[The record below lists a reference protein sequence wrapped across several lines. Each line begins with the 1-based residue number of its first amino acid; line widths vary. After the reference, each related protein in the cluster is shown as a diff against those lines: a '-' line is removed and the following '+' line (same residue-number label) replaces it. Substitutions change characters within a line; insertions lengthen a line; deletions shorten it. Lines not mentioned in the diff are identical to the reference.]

1 MTIIVENI
9 TKTYGQQKALNN
21 VSFQLN
27 KGEITG
33 FLGPNGAG
41 KSTMMKI
48 ITGYLKPDK
57 GNILFDDKN
66 INSNINYFQSKI
78 GYLPESTPLYPEM
91 YIREYLQFVGGMY
104 QLKSIE
110 TQINEAIELTGL
122 GVEIHKKIGALSK
135 GYKQRVGLAQALIHN
150 PELLILDEPTSGL
163 DPNQLEE
170 IRSMIVNISKE
181 KTVLLSTHIM
191 QEVEAVCNRVII
203 INKGNLVAD
212 GPISTLNK
220 TFSQKQKV
228 LFETQEKVDLSEIQN
243 LSFIEN
249 IEEINRN
256 ILLIE
261 SKTEQD
267 IRPQLF
273 NFAVEKNYTILT
285 LQEQE
290 KSIENIFRELTSEIK

>member
-1 MTIIVENI
+1 MSIIVENI
-9 TKTYGQQKALNN
+9 TKTYGSQKALND

-48 ITGYLKPDK
+48 ITGYLNPDS
-57 GNILFDDKN
+57 GNVLFDGEN
-66 INSNINYFQSKI
+66 LNSNLNFFQSKI

-91 YIREYLQFVGGMY
+91 YIREYLQFVGGIY
-104 QLKSIE
+104 KLKSLNQRID
-110 TQINEAIELTGL
+110 EAIELTGL
-122 GVEIHKKIGALSK
+122 ELEIHKKVGALSK

-170 IRSMIVNISKE
+170 IRSMIVKISKE

-191 QEVEAVCNRVII
+191 QEVEAICKRVII
-203 INKGNLVAD
+203 INKGELVAD

-220 TFSQKQKV
+220 SLSQNQKV
-228 LFETQEKVDLSEIQN
+228 LFET
-243 LSFIEN
+243 IEN
-249 IEEINRN
+249 IEATQFEKLDFVKNVYTINSN
-256 ILLIE
+256 TILIE
-261 SKTEQD
+261 ANPKSD
-267 IRPQLF
+267 IRPLLF
-273 NFAVEKNYTILT
+273 NFAVANNYTILT

-290 KSIENIFRELTSEIK
+290 KSIENIFRELTL